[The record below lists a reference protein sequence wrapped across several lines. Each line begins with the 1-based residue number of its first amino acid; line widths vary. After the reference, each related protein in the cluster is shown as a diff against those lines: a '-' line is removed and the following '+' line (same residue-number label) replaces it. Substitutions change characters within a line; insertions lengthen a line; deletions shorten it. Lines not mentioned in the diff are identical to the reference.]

1 MQHTEKYKLNLIEPS
16 DPFLPDSLNQNTQ
29 KVEDVLIDKM
39 EGPVTELDHRVSVL
53 EAHKFACGTYLGTRK
68 EGSEIQFVPLP
79 FTPRAVLTHMSP
91 GSYSFSSQA
100 FTVASDHVPENAAL
114 ILVENGF
121 HVRSDVN
128 LHNVYYNFVAFA

>member
-1 MQHTEKYKLNLIEPS
+1 MQHTEKYKLNLIESS
-16 DPFLPDSLNQNTQ
+16 DPFSPDGLNENTR
-29 KVEDVLIDKM
+29 KLETVVSETL
-39 EGPVTELDHRVSVL
+39 EGMDARVTVL

>member
-16 DPFLPDSLNQNTQ
+16 DPFLPDGLNENTRKLE
-29 KVEDVLIDKM
+29 KVVSETL
-39 EGPVTELDHRVSVL
+39 EGMDARVTVL

>member
-16 DPFLPDSLNQNTQ
+16 DPFLPDGLNENTR
-29 KVEDVLIDKM
+29 KLETVVSEPL
-39 EGPVTELDHRVSVL
+39 EGMDARVTVL

>member
-16 DPFLPDSLNQNTQ
+16 DPFLPDGLNENTR
-29 KVEDVLIDKM
+29 KLETVVSETL
-39 EGPVTELDHRVSVL
+39 EGMDARVTVQ

>member
-16 DPFLPDSLNQNTQ
+16 DPFLPDGLNENTRKLE
-29 KVEDVLIDKM
+29 KVVSETL
-39 EGPVTELDHRVSVL
+39 EGMDARVTVL
-53 EAHKFACGTYLGTRK
+53 EAHKFACGTYLGIRK

>member
-16 DPFLPDSLNQNTQ
+16 DPFLPDSLNENTR
-29 KVEDVLIDKM
+29 KLETVVSETL
-39 EGPVTELDHRVSVL
+39 EGMDARVTVL

>member
-16 DPFLPDSLNQNTQ
+16 DPFLPDGLNENTR
-29 KVEDVLIDKM
+29 KLETVVSETL
-39 EGPVTELDHRVSVL
+39 EGMDARVTVL

-68 EGSEIQFVPLP
+68 EGSETQFVPLP